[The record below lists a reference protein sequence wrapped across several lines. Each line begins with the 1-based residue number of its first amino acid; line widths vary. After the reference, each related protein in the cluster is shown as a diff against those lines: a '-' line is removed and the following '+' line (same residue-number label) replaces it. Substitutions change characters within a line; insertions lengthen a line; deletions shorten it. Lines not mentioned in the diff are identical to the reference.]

1 MKKTTYIQLSAD
13 HAETCKVFESLMYEY
28 LDEMNEHSEQPL
40 SKEFQKKWINSII
53 TIQGPPDRH
62 LELCFV
68 ENSPIGF
75 FYGKI
80 DHKDHKGFIKPGYGY
95 IMEFYVK
102 PDFRRNGYGKAMFN
116 HMQELFVNDGAETMY
131 LTADPV
137 TGKPFWEAVGFLNT
151 NEKSPE
157 NHLYIYEKFITNV
170 SFDKN

>member
-80 DHKDHKGFIKPGYGY
+80 DHKDHTGFIKP
-95 IMEFYVK
+95 
-102 PDFRRNGYGKAMFN
+102 
-116 HMQELFVNDGAETMY
+116 
-131 LTADPV
+131 
-137 TGKPFWEAVGFLNT
+137 
-151 NEKSPE
+151 
-157 NHLYIYEKFITNV
+157 
-170 SFDKN
+170 